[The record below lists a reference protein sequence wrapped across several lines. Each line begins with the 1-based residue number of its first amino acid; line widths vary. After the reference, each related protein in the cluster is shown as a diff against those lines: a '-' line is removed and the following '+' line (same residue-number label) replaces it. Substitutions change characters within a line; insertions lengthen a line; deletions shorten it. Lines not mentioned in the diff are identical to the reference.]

1 MRTMKPAFYSLF
13 IAGTMILAACGGAA
27 SPTAAPT
34 SAPAAAASDTPAAA
48 AAATDTPAAAVAASD
63 TPAAA
68 ATATTAAT
76 NTPAAAAAA
85 TASPTPEPTSTT
97 RPGATKITIWHQW
110 DGAYLTAIKAVFADY
125 EKAHPNIQID
135 LSKPNDVQNALNVA
149 IPAGQGPDI
158 IGWAN
163 DSIGSQALKGNIV
176 DLGSLGVDEAYM
188 KSIYEPAAIAG
199 VTWKGKI
206 WALPETEEA
215 IALVYNKDLVPDKYL
230 PKDRNDFAG
239 LLQDATQF
247 QKDTGKVLVCNQG
260 FGANDAYHVAPI
272 YFGFGVPEYV
282 DENGQAYMTTT
293 AALKAAQ
300 WLADMSKVSL
310 SENSYDI
317 CNAALKEGKVGMWW
331 TGPWAI
337 AAIEQNKINYGIFPM
352 GKPFVGI
359 KTMMISR
366 NAVDR
371 GTDKIALDI
380 IKYYTSAEVQK
391 KLALVN
397 KTIPAQTAA
406 LQDPEVA
413 KLTAV
418 VGFGAAASQ
427 GVPMSPSP
435 FSSAQWDPVGKAST
449 AVWTGAQTPADA
461 MAGAQKAIEDAV
473 ANMQ

>member
-1 MRTMKPAFYSLF
+1 LLVSS
-13 IAGTMILAACGGAA
+13 MILAACGGAA
-27 SPTAAPT
+27 TPTTAPTAA
-34 SAPAAAASDTPAAA
+34 APAATDTSAAAAAATNTPAA
-48 AAATDTPAAAVAASD
+48 AAATDTPAAAAATDTPAAAAATD

-68 ATATTAAT
+68 ATD
-76 NTPAAAAAA
+76 TPAAAAATGTATPEA
-85 TASPTPEPTSTT
+85 TATT
-97 RPGATKITIWHQW
+97 RSGATKITIWHQW
-110 DGAYLTAIKAVFADY
+110 DGKYLDAIKAAFAAY
-125 EKAHPNIQID
+125 EKTHPDIQID

-163 DSIGSQALKGNIV
+163 DAIGSQALKGNIV
-176 DLGSLGVDEAYM
+176 DLGSLGVDASFLQSTYV
-188 KSIYEPAAIAG
+188 PAANAG

-206 WALPETEEA
+206 WALPETVEA
-215 IALVYNKDLVPDKYL
+215 IALVYNKDLVTDKYL
-230 PKDRNDFAG
+230 PKDLPD
-239 LLQDATQF
+239 LLTKATAF
-247 QKDTGKVLVCNQG
+247 QKDTGKPLVCNQG
-260 FGANDAYHVAPI
+260 FGASDAYHVAPV
-272 YFGFGVPEYV
+272 YFGFGVPYYV
-282 DENGQAYMTTT
+282 DETGKAYMNTPE
-293 AALKAAQ
+293 ALKAAQ

-310 SENSYDI
+310 KENSYDI

-337 AAIEQNKINYGIFPM
+337 AAIEDNKVNYGILPL

-359 KTMMISR
+359 KTMMISK

-371 GTDKIALDI
+371 GTAKAALDL

-391 KLALVN
+391 TLSMVN
-397 KTIPAQTAA
+397 KTIPAQSAA
-406 LQDPEVA
+406 LKDPDVV
-413 KLTAV
+413 KQLAV
-418 VGFGAAASQ
+418 VGFGAAATT